1 MKIVGLAKDAPSL
14 IAPLEHSGVLTG
26 VHFFSPT
33 TREPDG
39 KHFRFHIEGR
49 AEPYNK
55 RPEQK

>member
-1 MKIVGLAKDAPSL
+1 LAKDAPSL
-14 IAPLEHSGVLTG
+14 IAPLEHSGAMTG

-39 KHFRFHIEGR
+39 SHFRFHIEGR

-55 RPEQK
+55 RPEQQ